1 MADRQVAR
9 RYAQA
14 AFELAR
20 EEGDLEGW
28 RRELDDVASV
38 LVDSDAASVFA
49 DGRIPLSERFA
60 FVERVLDVRQAVT
73 NLAKLLIQKGRSAEA
88 REVANVFGELVD
100 EAEGIAHARITTAV
114 ELSPDDV
121 AQVEQALSRA
131 YGKRIIGH
139 ASVDPNL
146 IGGIVLRIG
155 DRLIDGSVRNR
166 LKLLR
171 QELKGAR

>member
-28 RRELDDVASV
+28 RRELDDVATV
-38 LVDSDAASVFA
+38 FVDSDAAPVFA
-49 DGRIPLSERFA
+49 DGRIPLQQRFA
-60 FVERVLDVRQAVT
+60 FVERSLDVRPAVL
-73 NLAKLLIQKGRSAEA
+73 NLAKLLVQKGRTGEA
-88 REVANVFGELVD
+88 REIANVFGELVD
-100 EAEGIAHARITTAV
+100 AAQGIAHARITTAV
-114 ELSPDDV
+114 ELPSEQV

-131 YGKRIIGH
+131 LGKRIVGH

-146 IGGIVLRIG
+146 LGGIVLRIG
-155 DRLIDGSVRNR
+155 DRLIDGSVRTR